1 MSKGNIVFACGG
13 TIHAADV
20 TTSPVGSRLVVF
32 SMPSHGGDRPVPCA
46 RYLERE
52 GVVGKPDL
60 RMNCLIM
67 CPCTVKASGRK
78 QQAVFF
84 EDGTRGRIVTCKVM
98 AHELDNDVSANSGH
112 QRPAESGTL
121 NGLVGNQN
129 DGK

>member
-84 EDGTRGRIVTCKVM
+84 EDGTRGRIVTCQVM
-98 AHELDNDVSANSGH
+98 AHELDNDVSAN
-112 QRPAESGTL
+112 AEGESRAASARTL
-121 NGLVGNQN
+121 HPLVRTS
-129 DGK
+129 DSP